1 MHNCKTSVETVDAE
15 VTSMAKDFTVPF
27 DSADEEQA
35 EAWRM
40 LLPHSQSI
48 SQKPDTGQKDTIYG
62 QGPEHD
68 RFAETAARMQEQQLL
83 AEAREKRRIQSE
95 ENRRRALLG
104 AQRIRQIR
112 MDADIPAD
120 PQRVLDEIDV
130 SIPSENGRK
139 QQNNRKAK
147 SKQKNPKQ
155 NKPAKKPEQK
165 SGNKPVKKRTAG
177 GRYSVRQEEEPQRPN
192 RSRISTAGAVAI
204 GLLTGLLIGTVIYG
218 RVQTNEVYTEIAA
231 LQAEYNDLVARNIS
245 MKSEME
251 GKLTVKN
258 IEEYAEKTL
267 GLMPLNQSQIEYIQL
282 QTEDEVIITEPE
294 DNVFVSIND
303 FLVNIWE
310 YLRGK

>member
-1 MHNCKTSVETVDAE
+1 MAE
-15 VTSMAKDFTVPF
+15 DFTVPF
-27 DSADEEQA
+27 DGADEEQA

-40 LLPHSQSI
+40 LLLHSQSV
-48 SQKPDTGQKDTIYG
+48 SKKSETGRTDMIYDQAPE
-62 QGPEHD
+62 QG
-68 RFAETAARMQEQQLL
+68 RFSETAARMLEQQRL
-83 AEAREKRRIQSE
+83 ADAREMRRVQSE

-104 AQRIRQIR
+104 AQRIREIR
-112 MDADIPAD
+112 QDADTPAD

-147 SKQKNPKQ
+147 SKQKKTKQ
-155 NKPAKKPEQK
+155 NKPAKKPEQQ
-165 SGNKPVKKRTAG
+165 SENKPASKSVKKRMAG
-177 GRYSVRQEEEPQRPN
+177 GRYSAPQEEEPQRPN
-192 RSRISTAGAVAI
+192 RSRISTAGAVTLGI
-204 GLLTGLLIGTVIYG
+204 LTGVLIGTVIYG

-231 LQAEYNDLVARNIS
+231 LQAEYDDLVARNIS

-282 QTEDEVIITEPE
+282 QTEDEVTITEPE
-294 DNVFVSIND
+294 DNFFVSIND
-303 FLVNIWE
+303 YLVSIWE